1 MRKQIILFKLFLV
14 VALISGACTAKPAV
28 SDNSEENRP
37 IPLVQPTVELNGEQI
52 TPLVEEIATLQPQEQ
67 ENDTDRE
74 VEQTITPQDLP
85 AWFKVELT
93 NVANDETFTFQSLLG
108 KVMLVETMAQWCS
121 NCLRQQQE
129 VKALHQL
136 LGERD
141 DFVSIGLDIDPNED
155 AETLKNYV
163 TRHQFDW
170 VYAIS
175 PAEVSRS
182 LSDLYGAQFLS
193 PPATPM
199 LIIDRQGQ
207 VHLLPMGIKSAERL
221 NEFLQPF
228 LETDG

>member
-1 MRKQIILFKLFLV
+1 MRKHFTLVNLFLV
-14 VALISGACTAKPAV
+14 AALFVGACSVIPAD
-28 SDNSEENRP
+28 SNNP
-37 IPLVQPTVELNGEQI
+37 
-52 TPLVEEIATLQPQEQ
+52 EEIALTAVVSPTEKLIDGQTTPQSEESTPLQTQAPEQ
-67 ENDTDRE
+67 EAE
-74 VEQTITPQDLP
+74 EEGMQSLTPQNLP
-85 AWFKVELT
+85 DWFTVEMV
-93 NVANDETFTFQSLLG
+93 NVANDESFTIQSLLG
-108 KVMLVETMAQWCS
+108 KVILVETMAQWCS

-136 LGERD
+136 LGDRD

-155 AETLKNYV
+155 TETLKNYV
-163 TRHQFDW
+163 ARHQFDW

-207 VHLLPMGIKSAERL
+207 VYPLPMGIKSAERL